1 VPTATGAA
9 PDRPGTARTRPAL
22 RPKSRRL
29 TRALLALTAL
39 GVLGTEGY
47 CALPLSDRPRD
58 LTDQQ
63 PVSAA
68 VTAAADTGRG
78 RGVVR
83 AVRLRP
89 GDAPAADGR
98 APGQATYAIKQLD
111 AGRTMANAS
120 AQETVRLSA
129 ARIPGD
135 GRPADT
141 RTTPVDA
148 RTATLG
154 AESAEQAALC
164 PVVRAEL
171 VIAVPVLGLLVLGA
185 LWCSRRALLPIRE
198 MNRTARRIAEA
209 SDEPSERLPSVPR
222 PPRELQC
229 TADTL
234 NYLLR
239 RIEEGAVRRKQAEL
253 RLHEL
258 VGAAS
263 HELRTPLTTITG
275 YTQLARIGA
284 LDDPRRL
291 NHAME
296 QVQREIHRMNRLVED
311 LLLLARLSQGGM
323 LEQRPVDLAEVCADA
338 VARAQAP
345 GARHALRCV
354 TQSPTH
360 PVEGDRHRLEQVIGH
375 LVSNVLAHTPENTSA
390 EVRLRLDGDRQVIDV
405 VDDGPGVPEAAR
417 EHVFEP
423 FFRAENTPSAPD
435 DDPCRGRGLGLSVAA
450 AVVKAHGGTIALRP
464 SERGAWFHVT
474 LPALDERARAET
486 ASVARAAL
494 S

>member
-1 VPTATGAA
+1 MPTATGAV
-9 PDRPGTARTRPAL
+9 PDRRGTARTRPAL

-47 CALPLSDRPRD
+47 CALPLSDRARD
-58 LTDQQ
+58 HTDRQ
-63 PVSAA
+63 PVSVAVSAA
-68 VTAAADTGRG
+68 TDTGRG
-78 RGVVR
+78 GGVVR
-83 AVRLRP
+83 AVRPRTDDAPVTAGRTP
-89 GDAPAADGR
+89 GD
-98 APGQATYAIKQLD
+98 ATYAIAQFVGGRTLVD
-111 AGRTMANAS
+111 AGAPGV
-120 AQETVRLSA
+120 VRVSA
-129 ARIPGD
+129 APIAGLDRL
-135 GRPADT
+135 
-141 RTTPVDA
+141 VDA
-148 RTATLG
+148 RTTRVDARTVALG
-154 AESAEQAALC
+154 AESGEQAALC

-171 VIAVPVLGLLVLGA
+171 VVGVPVMGLLVLGA
-185 LWCSRRALLPIRE
+185 LWCSRRTLLPIRE

-209 SDEPSERLPSVPR
+209 SDQPSERLPSVPR
-222 PPRELQC
+222 PPRDLQC

-291 NHAME
+291 DQAME
-296 QVQREIHRMNRLVED
+296 QVQREIQRMNRLVED
-311 LLLLARLSQGGM
+311 LLLLARLSQGGL
-323 LEQRPVDLAEVCADA
+323 LEQRPVDLAEVCAEA
-338 VARAQAP
+338 VARAQSP

-354 TQSPTH
+354 TESPTH
-360 PVEGDRHRLEQVIGH
+360 MVEGDRHRLEQVIGH
-375 LVSNVLAHTPENTSA
+375 LISNVLLHTPENTSA

-405 VDDGPGVPEAAR
+405 VDEGPGVPEAAR

-423 FFRAENTPSAPD
+423 FFRAENTPPAPD
-435 DDPCRGRGLGLSVAA
+435 GDPCRGRGLGLSVAA

-464 SERGAWFHVT
+464 TERGAWFHVA
-474 LPALDERARAET
+474 LPALDERARPET